1 MFEYVTRQIGGQ
13 TSRFVELIWF
23 ARGRITGVSERIA
36 PTGSTVAAV
45 VLGDPVR
52 LTPDHG
58 DTSLVADT
66 GFLIGRTIGRS
77 PTSLW
82 VRPLRRYRDQPGR
95 LSTLF
100 RARAGRISRASGGP
114 ECLDSSRRVAG

>member
-1 MFEYVTRQIGGQ
+1 MRSRPSPQRRALAGLLAHYVALVFEYLTRKVSGR

-45 VLGDPVR
+45 VLGDPIR

-66 GFLIGRTIGRS
+66 GFLIG
-77 PTSLW
+77 P
-82 VRPLRRYRDQPGR
+82 
-95 LSTLF
+95 
-100 RARAGRISRASGGP
+100 A
-114 ECLDSSRRVAG
+114 